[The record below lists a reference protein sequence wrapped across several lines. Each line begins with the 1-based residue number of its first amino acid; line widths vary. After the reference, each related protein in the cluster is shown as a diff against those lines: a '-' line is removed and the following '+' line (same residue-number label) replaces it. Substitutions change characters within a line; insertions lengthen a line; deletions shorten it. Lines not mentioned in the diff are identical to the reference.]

1 MTAHDQSFEYRMNPD
16 ADAIYR
22 RFAGKAKFRH
32 LSLLIQLHDLRNMK
46 RAAEALGL
54 SQPAVS
60 LAVSELEKLLGVTLF
75 LRHARGVEPT
85 QTATDLVPVARRILA
100 ALGDGAEVVSNSL
113 NDTAGF
119 VRIAATPA
127 ATSALLQPRI
137 GHLARKYPSVHLD
150 ISEINAANPFEAI
163 ANGSCDFLCLRKP
176 QVTPEEWTFVE
187 VVSDALVVVC
197 GAGHALAK
205 HGPATTEDLRNAHW
219 LITRRGSV
227 ARNRFE
233 DLAEEIG
240 LPTNHRSGVVTHV
253 PSLTLELLTRHDYL
267 ALIPR
272 SVALPWIANGWVA
285 EVDSPAMTRLEQ
297 LGFAWQPDKANHIIR
312 KLAGELSKATQQS
325 MA

>member
-1 MTAHDQSFEYRMNPD
+1 MNPD

-46 RAAEALGL
+46 RAAEVLGL

-60 LAVSELEKLLGVTLF
+60 LAVSELEKLLGVSLF

-85 QTATDLVPVARRILA
+85 QIATELVPVARRILA
-100 ALGDGAEVVSNSL
+100 ALGDGAEIVSNALS
-113 NDTAGF
+113 DTAGF

-137 GHLARKYPSVHLD
+137 GLLARKYPSVHLD

-163 ANGSCDFLCLRKP
+163 ADGRCDFLCLRKP
-176 QVTPEEWTFVE
+176 QVMPEDWTFAE
-187 VVSDALVVVC
+187 VMTDALMVVC
-197 GAGHALAK
+197 GSGHALASQ
-205 HGPATTEDLRNAHW
+205 GRASAADLRAAQW
-219 LITRRGSV
+219 LVTRRASV
-227 ARNRFE
+227 ARERFE

-240 LPTNHRSGVVTHV
+240 LPADHRSGVVTHV
-253 PSLTLELLTRHDYL
+253 PGLTLELLTRHDYL

-272 SVALPWIANGWVA
+272 SVALPWIANGWVM
-285 EVDSPAMTRLEQ
+285 ELDSPATTRLGP
-297 LGFAWQPDKANHIIR
+297 LGYLWQPDKANRVIR
-312 KLAGELSKATQQS
+312 KLAGELSS
-325 MA
+325 I

>member
-1 MTAHDQSFEYRMNPD
+1 MNPD

-32 LSLLIQLHDLRNMK
+32 LSLLIQLHELRNMK
-46 RAAEALGL
+46 RAAEALNL

-85 QTATDLVPVARRILA
+85 QIATDLVPVARRILA
-100 ALGDGAEVVSNSL
+100 ALGDGAEIVSNALS
-113 NDTAGF
+113 DTAGF

-127 ATSALLQPRI
+127 AVSALLHPRI

-150 ISEINAANPFEAI
+150 ISEINAANPFESI
-163 ANGSCDFLCLRKP
+163 AHGNCDMLCLSQP
-176 QVTPEEWTFVE
+176 HVIPEDWTFVE
-187 VVSDALVVVC
+187 VLSDALVVIC
-197 GAGHALAK
+197 GAGHALAAR
-205 HGPATTEDLRNAHW
+205 GTVSTDDLKAAQW
-219 LITRRGSV
+219 LVTRRSSV
-227 ARNRFE
+227 ARDRLE
-233 DLAEEIG
+233 DLAEDIG
-240 LPTNHRSGVVTHV
+240 LPDTHRSGVVTHV

-285 EVDSPAMTRLEQ
+285 ELDTPATTRLNP
-297 LGFAWQPDKANHIIR
+297 LGFLWQPEKANRLIR
-312 KLAGELSKATQQS
+312 KLANELSGGAMVGPAAKTT
-325 MA
+325 